1 MSEKEAPGWAT
12 NELTLRKTVGEWVEE
27 AMRRQELVPWH
38 GITDEGTFTE
48 SWGGYYLLTGD
59 RKILEFMYKLR
70 DGFLEWGDRTGAL
83 YHGYYAEGDAHHQPE
98 TWIFFL
104 GHLWWLEKNRR
115 NVEVLEDAAHHIG
128 NWVKDVPEWYD
139 WENHCF
145 RGGYPAIGTRVVREY
160 PPYNYE
166 APTFFRFIQMALN
179 AYLATGKRRYLRFSR
194 DYADKWCDLI
204 LKPGLPP
211 SNLYPAG
218 YSMEERTKLY
228 AATSHRRVEEG
239 DLSHYGSGHVPDVL
253 IDLYALTKEKRYLE
267 AAMKLLELFRDDT
280 DVPNVCPYCAWTLAK
295 SRKLTGDTSYDEAAI
310 KKVSPLMEKPLPTIL
325 LYEGPA
331 ARRGMKY
338 AYRNPSGVIEECKV
352 PAWYWWGATQN
363 LVLAYQISG
372 DLRFLNRAMTLTER
386 TLRLAKPWL
395 RDGRE
400 HGCEG
405 QLLHHAAGHA
415 AAYILSSAS
424 MGLYRFCGG
433 DVTEVRYLDEEG
445 KPGLPEGVAAL
456 LEPTDGGRVVRL
468 YNGHEEDVCV
478 KIQVCNTDLK
488 IKKVKVDG
496 TLSRDFSGQVT
507 TVTVKAGRTLKV
519 SIDLA

>member
-1 MSEKEAPGWAT
+1 
-12 NELTLRKTVGEWVEE
+12 
-27 AMRRQELVPWH
+27 
-38 GITDEGTFTE
+38 
-48 SWGGYYLLTGD
+48 
-59 RKILEFMYKLR
+59 
-70 DGFLEWGDRTGAL
+70 
-83 YHGYYAEGDAHHQPE
+83 
-98 TWIFFL
+98 
-104 GHLWWLEKNRR
+104 
-115 NVEVLEDAAHHIG
+115 
-128 NWVKDVPEWYD
+128 
-139 WENHCF
+139 
-145 RGGYPAIGTRVVREY
+145 
-160 PPYNYE
+160 
-166 APTFFRFIQMALN
+166 
-179 AYLATGKRRYLRFSR
+179 
-194 DYADKWCDLI
+194 
-204 LKPGLPP
+204 
-211 SNLYPAG
+211 
-218 YSMEERTKLY
+218 MEERTKLY

-253 IDLYALTKEKRYLE
+253 IDLYALTKGKRYLE

-295 SRKLTGDTSYDEAAI
+295 YRKLTGDTRYDEAAM
-310 KKVSPLMEKPLPTIL
+310 KNVRPLMEKPLPTIL
-325 LYEGPA
+325 LYEGPD

-338 AYRNPSGVIEECKV
+338 AYRNPSGVIEEYKV

-468 YNGHEEDVCV
+468 YNDHEDDARVN
-478 KIQVCNTDLK
+478 IQVCNTDLK
-488 IKKVKVDG
+488 IRQVKIDG
-496 TLSRDFSGQVT
+496 TLSRDFDGQVAAI
-507 TVTVKAGRTLKV
+507 TVKAGRMLKV
-519 SIDLA
+519 SIDFA